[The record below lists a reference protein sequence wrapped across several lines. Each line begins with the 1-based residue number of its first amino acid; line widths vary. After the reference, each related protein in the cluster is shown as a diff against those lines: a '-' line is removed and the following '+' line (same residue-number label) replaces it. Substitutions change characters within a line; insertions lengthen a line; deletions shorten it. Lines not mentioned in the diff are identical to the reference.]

1 MTGLPSIHR
10 RLSSALVVVSFAWGV
25 AVAATVGMVVN
36 HAVNEL
42 LDSTL
47 HESAEVLQGLLAYNP
62 GQLALSG
69 GALPAP
75 PHQERVVW
83 QIVGAHDEV
92 LFRSYQAPARP
103 LNTGLTAGFADQGD
117 DWRVFGMRFDDQDRV
132 LYVAQR
138 GQERRSARMDAIKLL
153 VPAALL
159 VGMLGAYW
167 MRVRVKR
174 ELRPITE
181 LSSAVKEF
189 DPLKPGSVLIEPT
202 RAELVPMHD
211 AITELG
217 GRLARRVATERAFV
231 AHAAH
236 ALRTP
241 LAAMAANLAAALR
254 RAGPDERAQLQRTRD
269 AADRLSR
276 VVSALLTMFRTGG
289 EAQRQAVNLDDLAS
303 QLPYEQLDLQIE
315 PDANANVNA
324 DPDLLAAALMNLL
337 DNSQRHGATAVE
349 FTVAREEG
357 GLTRLVL
364 RDNGSGMTVTDRQRL
379 QAALDSQDYDSLT
392 GLGLMLADLVAR
404 AHEGRLLLLPAQPGR
419 PGCSVEMSLRATV

>member
-10 RLSSALVVVSFAWGV
+10 RLSSALVVVSFSWGV
-25 AVAATVGMVVN
+25 AVAATVGMVVH
-36 HAVNEL
+36 HAVDEL
-42 LDSTL
+42 LDSAL

-62 GQLALSG
+62 GQLPLSG

-83 QIVGAHDEV
+83 QIVGARDEV

-103 LNTGLTAGFADQGD
+103 LNTGLTVGFADQGD
-117 DWRVFGMRFDDQDRV
+117 DWRVFGMRFDGQDRV

-138 GQERRSARMDAIKLL
+138 GQERRAARMDAIKLL

-159 VGMLGAYW
+159 VGLLGAYW
-167 MRVRVKR
+167 MRVRVRR

-189 DPLKPGSVLIEPT
+189 DPLKPGSLLIAAT
-202 RAELVPMHD
+202 RAELVPMHH

-217 GRLARRVATERAFV
+217 SRLARRVATERAFV

-241 LAAMAANLAAALR
+241 LATMAANLAVAQR
-254 RAGPDERAQLQRTRD
+254 RAGPDDRAQLQRTRD
-269 AADRLSR
+269 AADRLRR
-276 VVSALLTMFRTGG
+276 VVSALLTMFRSGG
-289 EAQRQAVNLDDLAS
+289 EAQRQTVNLDDLLS
-303 QLPYEQLDLQIE
+303 QLPFAELDLQIE
-315 PDANANVNA
+315 PDASVVA

-337 DNSQRHGATAVE
+337 DNSQRHGATVVE
-349 FTVAREEG
+349 FTVARDDD
-357 GLTRLVL
+357 GLTRILL
-364 RDNGSGMTVTDRQRL
+364 HDNGSGLADTDRARL
-379 QAALDSQDYDSLT
+379 QAALDSQDYDNLT

-404 AHEGRLLLLPAQPGR
+404 AHEGRLLLMPAQPGR
-419 PGCSVEMSLRATV
+419 RGCGVEMSLKATG

>member
-25 AVAATVGMVVN
+25 AVALTVGLVVH
-36 HAVNEL
+36 HAVDDL
-42 LDSTL
+42 LDSAL

-62 GQLALSG
+62 GQLPLGG
-69 GALPAP
+69 GALPAQ

-83 QIVGAHDEV
+83 QIVGAGDEV
-92 LFRSYQAPARP
+92 LFRSYQAPAQP
-103 LNTGLTAGFADQGD
+103 LNTGLAAGFANRGE
-117 DWRVFGMRFDDQDRV
+117 DWRVFGMRFDGQDRV

-138 GQERRSARMDAIKLL
+138 GQERREARMDAIKLL

-159 VGMLGAYW
+159 VGLLGAYW
-167 MRVRVKR
+167 MRVRVRR
-174 ELRPITE
+174 ELRPIIE

-189 DPLKPGSVLIEPT
+189 DPLKPGSLLVDAT
-202 RAELVPMHD
+202 RAELVPMHH

-241 LAAMAANLAAALR
+241 LATMAANLAVAQR
-254 RAGPDERAQLQRTRD
+254 RAGPDDRAQLQRTRD
-269 AADRLSR
+269 AADRLRR
-276 VVSALLTMFRTGG
+276 VVSALLTMFRSGG

-303 QLPYEQLDLQIE
+303 QLPFDNLDLRIDPE
-315 PDANANVNA
+315 ATVHA

-337 DNSQRHGATAVE
+337 DNAQRHGATVVE
-349 FTVAREEG
+349 LTVLREPD
-357 GLTRLVL
+357 GLSRMVL
-364 RDNGSGMTVTDRQRL
+364 RDNGSGMADTDRQRL

-404 AHEGRLLLLPAQPGR
+404 AHEGRLLLLPALPGQS
-419 PGCSVEMSLRATV
+419 GCGVELGLGATR

>member
-10 RLSSALVVVSFAWGV
+10 RLSSALVVVAFAWGV
-25 AVAATVGMVVN
+25 AVAATVGLVVH

-42 LDSTL
+42 LDSAL
-47 HESAEVLQGLLAYNP
+47 HESAEVLQDLLAYNP
-62 GQLALSG
+62 GQLPLSG
-69 GALPAP
+69 GVLPGP

-83 QIVGAHDEV
+83 QIVGARDEV

-103 LNTGLTAGFADQGD
+103 LNTGLTAGFADQGE
-117 DWRVFGMRFDDQDRV
+117 DWRVFGMRFDGQDRV

-138 GQERRSARMDAIKLL
+138 AQERRAARMDAIKLL

-159 VGMLGAYW
+159 VGLLGAYW
-167 MRVRVKR
+167 MRVRVR
-174 ELRPITE
+174 HELRTITA
-181 LSSAVKEF
+181 LSCAVKEF
-189 DPLKPGSVLIEPT
+189 DPLKPGSLLIDAART
-202 RAELVPMHD
+202 ELVPMHH

-241 LAAMAANLAAALR
+241 LATMAANLAVAQR

-269 AADRLSR
+269 AADRLRR
-276 VVSALLTMFRTGG
+276 VVSALLTMFRSGG
-289 EAQRQAVNLDDLAS
+289 EAERQTVNLDDLAA
-303 QLPYEQLDLQIE
+303 QLPFEELDLQIE
-315 PDANANVNA
+315 PDASVNV

-337 DNSQRHGATAVE
+337 DNAQRHGATAVE
-349 FTVAREEG
+349 FKVSREAG

-364 RDNGSGMTVTDRQRL
+364 RDNGSGMADADRQRL
-379 QAALDSQDYDSLT
+379 QAALDRQDYDNLT

-404 AHEGRLLLLPAQPGR
+404 AHEGRLLLLPALPGR
-419 PGCSVEMSLRATV
+419 PGCGVEVSLRAAG